1 MKYEEIE
8 KLSHQDFPVEFLCR
22 FSGVSSSGFYSWK
35 RRPESKRKL
44 EDGVL
49 KERILSMFKESNGT
63 YGVPRL
69 RRGLRNDGLSVSKD
83 RVQRLMKEL
92 GISAKPKKK
101 KKAPKT
107 TIHKK
112 GDRTAP
118 RVFDNDEVKATK
130 PNEVWA
136 SDITYIKTKKG
147 FVYLLAIIDLF
158 SRRVVGWSLRDHM
171 EESLL
176 TEAFIEALRNRD
188 IGAIK
193 IIFHSDQGSQYCA
206 TGFKE
211 RLGVLNF
218 EQSMSRRG
226 NCYDNAH
233 VESFWGTLKTEIET
247 KIFDDEAHARREIFD
262 YIEGWYNTKRMHS
275 SLGYVSPMQYEQSTG
290 YAA

>member
-1 MKYEEIE
+1 MRYEEIE
-8 KLSHQDFPVEFLCR
+8 KLSHHGFSVEFLCGL
-22 FSGVSSSGFYSWK
+22 SGVSSSGFYSWK

-49 KERILSMFKESNGT
+49 KERILTIFKMSKKS
-63 YGVPRL
+63 YGVPRIRKEL
-69 RRGLRNDGLSVSKD
+69 GKDGISISKD
-83 RVQRLMKEL
+83 RVLRLMKEL

-107 TIHKK
+107 TTHKK
-112 GDRTAP
+112 GDRIAP

-136 SDITYIKTKKG
+136 SDITYIPTKYG

-158 SRRVVGWSLRDHM
+158 SRRVVGWSLRGHM

-176 TEAFIEALRNRD
+176 TEAFLEALKSQD
-188 IGAIK
+188 IGALR

-206 TGFKE
+206 TDFKK

-247 KIFDDEAHARREIFD
+247 KVFDNEAHARREIFD

-275 SLGYVSPMQYEQSTG
+275 SLGYLSPMEYEQSTG